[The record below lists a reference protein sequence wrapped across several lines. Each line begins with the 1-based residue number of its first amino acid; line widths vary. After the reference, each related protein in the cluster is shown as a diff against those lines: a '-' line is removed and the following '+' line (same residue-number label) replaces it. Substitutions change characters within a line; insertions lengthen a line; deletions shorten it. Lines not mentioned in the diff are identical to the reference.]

1 MNKEMKSGLTT
12 GTCAA
17 VAAKAALL
25 ALQGQEP
32 DLVEVRNPQG
42 QTLAMKISG
51 FGVTSESEGWA
62 KVIKDGGDDP
72 DITHG
77 AEIVVQVRLTG
88 TEVHLIGGTGVGKV
102 TKKGLQIPVGEAAI
116 NPVPR
121 QMILWAVQEVLE
133 KGQGVEVTVIVPEG
147 EKLAL
152 KTLNPRLGIEGGISI
167 LGTTGIVRPM
177 SEEAFKESLLPHLE
191 IIRANDLATVVLVPG
206 GMGEKSAEKIGCSP
220 DMIAQMSNF
229 VGFMLQKSVERHFKE
244 VILFGHIGKL
254 AKVAAGTF
262 HTHNKMGDGRR
273 EVIAALAAQA
283 GASPSLVSSLL
294 DGNTAEETL
303 ELLDQEG
310 LLAKVT
316 RAVAERAAKR
326 SEEYIFGELRVGIVL
341 TRLSGEILSYDSN
354 AAEIGRRLG
363 WTLD

>member
-1 MNKEMKSGLTT
+1 MDKEMKSGLTT

-25 ALQGQEP
+25 ALKGQKP
-32 DLVEVRNPQG
+32 DLIEVRNPQG
-42 QTLAMKISG
+42 QILAMNIID
-51 FGVTSESEGWA
+51 FGVTSESEAWA

-77 AEIVVQVRLTG
+77 AEIIVQVCLGGSEIR
-88 TEVHLIGGTGVGKV
+88 LIGGAGVGKV

-121 QMILWAVQEVLE
+121 QMIRWAIEEVLE
-133 KGQGVEVTVIVPEG
+133 KGQGVEVVVIVPEG
-147 EKLAL
+147 EKLAQ

-177 SEEAFKESLLPHLE
+177 SEEAFKDSLLPHLD
-191 IIRANDLATVVLVPG
+191 IIRANHLETVVLVPG
-206 GMGEKSAEKIGCSP
+206 GMGEKSAEKIGCSSE
-220 DMIAQMSNF
+220 MVAQMSNF
-229 VGFMLQKSVERHFKE
+229 VGYMLQKCVERKFKE

-283 GASPSLVSSLL
+283 GATQKMISLL
-294 DGNTAEETL
+294 LDANTAEETL
-303 ELLDQEG
+303 GLLDQEG
-310 LLAKVT
+310 LLEKVT
-316 RAVAERAAKR
+316 VAVAERASKR
-326 SEEYIFGELRVGIVL
+326 SEEYVFGELRVGIVL
-341 TRLSGEILSYDSN
+341 TTLSGEIVSYDSN
-354 AAEIGRRLG
+354 AAEIGGRLG
-363 WTLD
+363 WALD